1 MNDEKDLPPKPKG
14 LIGTRHRQACLMFF
28 GLVVAYMQRVNLSVG
43 IVAMTNQTVNP
54 DFETVNYTTADK
66 GFLSSVFFYGYMVA
80 GTPAGILADKFGP
93 IRLVSVIGGISCG
106 LITIAIPFA
115 ALHMGLYYVAALR
128 VIEGLGQ
135 GFFYPCLNAH
145 ISRWA
150 TPEERGQFTWV
161 WTGAQLGTII
171 MLAMGGELAEG
182 ASGWP
187 GIFYYSG
194 VFGII
199 WGVSCFIFGYD
210 SPAVHKSISEEEK
223 QYIVS
228 RSVSK
233 KPGKLKVPWCSL
245 LTSTPFLALI
255 FSHLTQ
261 NWGFFTLLTLMPT
274 YLSGV
279 YHFEISENGLLSS
292 LPYLG
297 MLLAGMLFSYIA
309 DRMVGKY
316 NTNFIRKFWNTVG
329 FYGAGLALLV
339 LALIN
344 MNSTWALTLLT
355 IGTALNA
362 GAFNG
367 FTCNHVDLAPNFAG
381 ILMGTTNG
389 LANIASI
396 VAPRWA
402 TFIVSDETNEELWQ
416 TVFLVSAA
424 SFGLGNTVFLIFGST
439 ELQPWNDISANV
451 DTGAQNKGNNDM
463 EMGNKAG
470 PSDQNGST
478 TIAS

>member
-128 VIEGLGQ
+128 VIEGLG
-135 GFFYPCLNAH
+135 
-145 ISRWA
+145 
-150 TPEERGQFTWV
+150 
-161 WTGAQLGTII
+161 AQLGTII

-187 GIFYYSG
+187 GIFYYS

-279 YHFEISENGLLSS
+279 YHFEISE
-292 LPYLG
+292 
-297 MLLAGMLFSYIA
+297 
-309 DRMVGKY
+309 K
-316 NTNFIRKFWNTVG
+316 FICPIQG

-402 TFIVSDETNEELWQ
+402 TFIVSDENDLYDWRA
-416 TVFLVSAA
+416 VFITAGAVYLIGCSI
-424 SFGLGNTVFLIFGST
+424 FLAFGST
-439 ELQPWNDISANV
+439 ETQSWSCQSPVLKRCLASS
-451 DTGAQNKGNNDM
+451 
-463 EMGNKAG
+463 
-470 PSDQNGST
+470 PSIIEKED
-478 TIAS
+478 AK